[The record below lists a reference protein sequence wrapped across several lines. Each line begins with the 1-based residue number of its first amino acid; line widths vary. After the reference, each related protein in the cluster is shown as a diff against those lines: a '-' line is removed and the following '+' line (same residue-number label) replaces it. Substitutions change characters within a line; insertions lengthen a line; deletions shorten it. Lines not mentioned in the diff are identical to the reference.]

1 MGPMPLDRPSR
12 HTSRRPSLADRVYGP
27 FERLIDAS
35 PTLPVVRPSPTVGGF
50 YRDMLWPV
58 RRPLLMG
65 VGASLLVATFE
76 LSLFWFIGVIV
87 DWLAATRPA
96 ALFERHGG
104 ALIAMA
110 VFVVLARPVAMLLS
124 RGVMNLAIN
133 PGVTDRVRWLSH
145 RYVSRQSLSYFGND
159 FAGRISQKVMQTG
172 LAMRTSVMDL
182 IDGMIFMGLYAV
194 GTVALLGG
202 LDWRLAPPVALWAL
216 AYAGILRLVVPEV
229 RRRSHLGSEE
239 NSVLSGRIVDGYTN
253 MLAVK
258 LFAHADAEDRFV
270 EEAVDRHAAAIRR
283 LMRVMTGVA
292 VALAAMNGVMI
303 VAAAGIALWLWS
315 TGAVTA
321 GAVALTLTLAIRLNQ
336 MSGWVLRTVTSF
348 FESLGTVENGIETIA
363 KPTSVTDAPDA
374 TPLRV
379 PRGAVRFDRVSFG
392 YDRAAGGRGVIR
404 DLTLDIAPGERIG
417 LVGPSGAGKTT
428 LVNLALRFY
437 DVADGAVLIDG
448 QDVRSV
454 TQASLRAA
462 VGVVTQETSL
472 LHRSIRDNIRY
483 GHPDASDDEVWAAAR
498 AARADEFVADLVDGA
513 GRRGLDARAGERGV
527 KLSGGQR
534 QRIAIARVV
543 LKNAPILVLDEATSA
558 LDSEVEAALQDSLND
573 LMRSKTTIA
582 IAHRL
587 STIAAMDRLV
597 VLDGGRIVEEGTH
610 RELIARRGL
619 YARLWERQSGGFI
632 GTAEAA

>member
-1 MGPMPLDRPSR
+1 MPSDRSSF
-12 HTSRRPSLADRVYGP
+12 TDRLFGP

-35 PTLPVVRPSPTVGGF
+35 PDLPVRRPSPTVGSF
-50 YRDMLWPV
+50 YRDMLMPI

-65 VGASLLVATFE
+65 VGASLLVAVME
-76 LSLFWFIGVIV
+76 LTLFWFIGVVV
-87 DWLAATRPA
+87 DWLANVDPA

-104 ALIAMA
+104 ALLGMA
-110 VFVVLARPVAMLLS
+110 AFVMLARPIAMLLS

-145 RYVSRQSLSYFGND
+145 RYVSRQSLAYFGND

-172 LAMRTSVMDL
+172 MAMRTSVMDL
-182 IDGMIFMGLYAV
+182 VDGMIFMAIYAI
-194 GTVALLGG
+194 GTVLMLGA
-202 LDWRLAPPVALWAL
+202 LDWRLAPPIALWAV

-229 RRRSHLGSEE
+229 RRRSHRGSEA

-258 LFAHADAEDRFV
+258 LFAHAEAEDAFV
-270 EEAVDRHAAAIRR
+270 EEAVDRHASAIRR

-292 VALAAMNGVMI
+292 VALAALNGVMI

-315 TGAVTA
+315 AGAVTA

-363 KPTSVTDAPDA
+363 KPTGVRDAPGAVPLDVALDA
-374 TPLRV
+374 R
-379 PRGAVRFDRVSFG
+379 RGAVRFDRVSFSYEG
-392 YDRAAGGRGVIR
+392 AGGVIR
-404 DLTLDIAPGERIG
+404 DLSLAVSPGERIG

-428 LVNLALRFY
+428 LVNLLLRFY
-437 DVADGAVLIDG
+437 DVDEGAVTIDG
-448 QDVRSV
+448 RDVRDV
-454 TQASLRAA
+454 TQASLRGAI
-462 VGVVTQETSL
+462 GVVTQETSL

-483 GHPDASDDEVWAAAR
+483 GRPDASDTEVWAAAR
-498 AARADEFVADLVDGA
+498 AARADGFICDLVDA
-513 GRRGLDARAGERGV
+513 QGRRALDARAGERGV

-543 LKNAPILVLDEATSA
+543 LKDAPILVLDEATSA
-558 LDSEVEAALQDSLND
+558 LDSEVEAALQDSLNE
-573 LMRSKTTIA
+573 LMRGKTTIA

-587 STIAAMDRLV
+587 STIAAMDRLI
-597 VLDGGRIVEEGTH
+597 VLEDGRIAEIGTH
-610 RELIARRGL
+610 AQLIARRGL